1 MKKIFRKKELNKED
15 IKELTGAEFSETLKR
30 IRNEKNLTQ
39 KQLADMINVSDRTIS
54 KWEKGRSVPDL
65 ITIQNLCKKLEISLS
80 SIVNNKETFVD
91 KFNRVKFKFYKFLN
105 YLFKNIFIVVFFL
118 AFLLLLIFFL
128 NNYNTVKVY
137 TLKHENKDIYFNH
150 GYFFQTKTVNI
161 LTIENIG
168 IDKMDYDS
176 DSITLRLYT
185 CSNGDELVIY
195 ESTNLDN
202 IYLEENSSGVDL
214 LSQDV
219 IDSIKAGLFLE
230 ITIIDENNESQVYET
245 KIFLSKRYSN
255 NKLFYKDYEVN
266 DQDDVP
272 VIAKASNK
280 TLESLGYEY
289 NEGADTYTKIDKDG
303 GKVEYLVAL
312 KTLKYYKSDENE
324 LFKVTINAKSN
335 RLFYNIYNYK
345 TQQNS
350 IIRMYLDEIE
360 EKISTNEYK
369 NYKEKITY
377 ILSVYEEIVEILQP

>member
-1 MKKIFRKKELNKED
+1 MKKIFRKKKLNKED
-15 IKELTGAEFSETLKR
+15 IKELTGQEFSETLKR

-65 ITIQNLCKKLEISLS
+65 ITIQNLCSKLEISLS

-91 KFNRVKFKFYKFLN
+91 KFNRVKLKFYKFLN
-105 YLFKNIFIVVFFL
+105 YMFKNIFIIVFFVS
-118 AFLLLLIFFL
+118 FLLLLIFFL

-161 LTIENIG
+161 LTIENIN
-168 IDKMDYDS
+168 IEKIDYDS
-176 DSITLRLYT
+176 DNITVRLYT

-214 LSQDV
+214 LSRDV

-230 ITIIDENNESQVYET
+230 ITITDENNEIQEYET

-255 NKLFYKDYEVN
+255 DKLFYKTFKTNE
-266 DQDDVP
+266 QDDEP
-272 VIAKASNK
+272 LASRASGNS
-280 TLESLGYEY
+280 LENLGYEY
-289 NEGADTYTKIDKDG
+289 NEKEDLYTKVDKDG
-303 GKVEYLVAL
+303 GKIEYLSST
-312 KTLKYYKSDENE
+312 KSLKYNIIKDKEIYDI
-324 LFKVTINAKSN
+324 TINPKSKILMYKICYIN
-335 RLFYNIYNYK
+335 GNDERMIKILFNDYYDYK
-345 TQQNS
+345 
-350 IIRMYLDEIE
+350 L
-360 EKISTNEYK
+360 EKEYK
-369 NYKEKITY
+369 NYNEEIAY
-377 ILSVYEEIVEILQP
+377 ILSVYKEIVEILQL

>member
-255 NKLFYKDYEVN
+255 NKLFYKDYELN

-272 VIAKASNK
+272 VVARAGGK

-289 NEGADTYTKIDKDG
+289 NEEKNIYTKIDSNN
-303 GKVEYLVAL
+303 GKIEYLVSSEVMRYN
-312 KTLKYYKSDENE
+312 KTDNNGIYS
-324 LFKVTINAKSN
+324 VVINPESN
-335 RLFYNIYNYK
+335 NLIYNFYNYK
-345 TQQNS
+345 TKQKNKFR
-350 IIRMYLDEIE
+350 IDLDKIE

-369 NYKEKITY
+369 NYKEEITY
-377 ILSVYEEIVEILQP
+377 ILSVYKEIVEILQP

>member
-1 MKKIFRKKELNKED
+1 MKKIFRKKKLNKED

-80 SIVNNKETFVD
+80 SIVNNKETFSD

-168 IDKMDYDS
+168 IEKEDYDS

-230 ITIIDENNESQVYET
+230 ITITDENNESQVYET

-272 VIAKASNK
+272 IIARAGGK

-289 NEGADTYTKIDKDG
+289 DVKEKTYRKTERNGCKI
-303 GKVEYLVAL
+303 EYLVSA
-312 KTLKYYKSDENE
+312 KVMKYFKNNE
-324 LFKVTINAKSN
+324 SFKVTAAINTKSN
-335 RLFYNIYNYK
+335 SLIYNIYEYK
-345 TQQNS
+345 TKQNN
-350 IIRMYLDEIE
+350 IIRINLKEIE

-369 NYKEKITY
+369 NYKEEITY
-377 ILSVYEEIVEILQP
+377 ILSVYKEIVEILQP

>member
-1 MKKIFRKKELNKED
+1 MKKIFRKKKLNKED

-80 SIVNNKETFVD
+80 SIVNNKETFSD

-230 ITIIDENNESQVYET
+230 ITITDENNESQVYET

-272 VIAKASNK
+272 IIARAGGK

-289 NEGADTYTKIDKDG
+289 DVKEKTYRKTERNGCKI
-303 GKVEYLVAL
+303 EYLVSA
-312 KTLKYYKSDENE
+312 KVMKYFKNNE
-324 LFKVTINAKSN
+324 SFKVTAAINTKSN
-335 RLFYNIYNYK
+335 SLIYNIYEYK
-345 TQQNS
+345 TKQNN
-350 IIRMYLDEIE
+350 IIRINLKEIE

-369 NYKEKITY
+369 NYKEEITY
-377 ILSVYEEIVEILQP
+377 ILSVYKEIVEILQP